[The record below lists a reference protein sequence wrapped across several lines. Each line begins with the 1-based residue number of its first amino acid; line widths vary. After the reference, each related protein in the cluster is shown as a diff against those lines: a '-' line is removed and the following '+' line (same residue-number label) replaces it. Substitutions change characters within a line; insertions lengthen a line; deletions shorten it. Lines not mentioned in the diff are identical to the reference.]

1 MSTEP
6 QAVAPP
12 VVAVVVTHDAGPWL
26 EEALA
31 AVGAQ
36 DYPNLSVL
44 VVDDG
49 SAEDPTARVA
59 AVLPNAY
66 VRRLPE
72 SRGFAGAANEVL
84 HVVEGAS
91 HFLFC
96 HDDVAPDPDAV
107 RLLVEEAF
115 RSNAGM
121 VAPKLVAWDA
131 PERLLQVGASIDKSG
146 APSLPV
152 EPGELDQEQHDAV
165 RDVFVAPGGC
175 TLVRADLFATLGG
188 FDEVMRLYGE
198 DLDLSWR
205 AQIAGARVIVVPGAR
220 VRHLE
225 AMSSGRRDGLD
236 LEALR
241 RRVRPLQLR
250 HRLRAVLKN
259 YSAFHLL
266 RVLPQIAL
274 LAVVEALYGLATG
287 RRATSR
293 DIVRAWGWNLSGTS
307 RRQLRVA
314 RREVKKARLLS
325 DSEVRRLQARGS
337 ARMNAFVRGQ
347 LAADGRLGRRAP
359 VLPSAG
365 GAWTAERV
373 PLILLATAVVVVLVG
388 SRDLMTGR
396 LAHVGE
402 LAPFPENPWPLLRSY
417 LSEWRVSGLGSASP
431 APPAF
436 ALLGLAGSVL
446 LGAMGLLQKLLVV
459 GMLPLGLVGAYV
471 LAKPFGIR
479 RARLAVVLV
488 YAAVPLPYN
497 ALARGQWSGL
507 LVYGALPWIAIRL
520 LRVTGIEPFGVA
532 GSSSG
537 GWRREVLPLGVM
549 LAVLTA
555 FFPAAC
561 LVVLLFGVAVAIG
574 CLVAGGLGG
583 ALRAVGLTVV
593 ATGLA
598 AGLLFPWSLDFAL
611 PGSQWAAF
619 AGVDIPA
626 ARAASFDSLLRFET
640 GPLGAGPFGWA
651 FVVAAVLPLLIGRDW
666 RLRWA
671 ARAWMVAVVCWGV
684 AWAAGRDWIPVPLPG
699 AEVLLVPAA
708 LALALSTALGVAA
721 FEVDLPR
728 YRFGWRQAA
737 SVVAAGA
744 VLAGALPVMGAA
756 VDGRW
761 HQPRQDFA
769 GLLSWMVDERAKG
782 DFRVLWLGDPEA
794 LPLAGWQLREG
805 AAYAVS
811 QGGTPTLADSW
822 PTASPGATGLVA
834 DAVELALHGH
844 TTKVGH
850 LLAPTAVRYVVV
862 PAKASPTDSHTRSLP
877 PAPGLVAA
885 LDAQVD
891 LRQMES
897 DESLRLYENAAWLPG
912 RAVLG
917 NAAVDA
923 SRSQSADAL
932 RTAEFSG
939 SSPVLERRRS
949 ETRFQGDLPSGAEVY
964 LSAASSPRWEL
975 RVGGERAERRR
986 AFGWANA
993 FTVDEGG
1000 SATLRYRSS
1009 PLRWAAVAIQVGLW
1023 AVAVRAL
1030 LARRPRRA
1038 GARHRRVAP

>member
-12 VVAVVVTHDAGPWL
+12 VVAVVVTSDAGPWL

-49 SAEDPTARVA
+49 SAQDPTARVA

-107 RLLVEEAF
+107 RLLVEEAY
-115 RSNAGM
+115 RSNAGV
-121 VAPKLVAWDA
+121 VAPKFVAWDA

-175 TLVRADLFATLGG
+175 TLVRADLFASLGG

-205 AQIAGARVIVVPGAR
+205 AQIAGARVIVAPGAR

-225 AMSSGRRDGLD
+225 AMSSGRRDGGD

-266 RVLPQIAL
+266 RVLPQAAL
-274 LAVVEALYGLATG
+274 LATVEAVYGLLTG

-293 DIVRAWGWNLSGTS
+293 DIVGAWAWNFSRTS
-307 RRQLRVA
+307 RRQLRTA
-314 RREVKKARLLS
+314 RREVKRSRLLS
-325 DSEVRRLQARGS
+325 DGEVRRLQARGS

-347 LAADGRLGRRAP
+347 LAADGRLGKRGP

-365 GAWTAERV
+365 RTWAAERV
-373 PLILLATAVVVVLVG
+373 PIILLTTATLAVLIG
-388 SRDLMTGR
+388 SRELLSGR
-396 LAHVGE
+396 MSQVGE
-402 LAPFPENPWPLLRSY
+402 FTAFPENPWPLLRAF
-417 LSEWRVSGLGSASP
+417 LSEWRSAGLGSASP

-436 ALLGLAGSVL
+436 AFLGLAGSVL
-446 LGAMGLLQKLLVV
+446 LGGMGLLQKLLTV

-471 LAKPFGIR
+471 LTKPLGVR
-479 RARLAVVLV
+479 RARLAAVLV

-507 LVYGALPWIAIRL
+507 LVYGALPWIVVRL
-520 LRVTGIEPFGVA
+520 LRVAGIEPFG
-532 GSSSG
+532 G
-537 GWRREVLPLGVM
+537 GDLRREILPLGVM
-549 LAVLTA
+549 LALLTA
-555 FFPAAC
+555 LFPAAP
-561 LVVLLFGVAVAIG
+561 LVVLLFCLALVVACVVGGGV
-574 CLVAGGLGG
+574 GG
-583 ALRAVGLTVV
+583 AVRTVGLTL
-593 ATGLA
+593 AASGLA
-598 AGLLFPWSLDFAL
+598 AALLFPWSLDFVL

-619 AGVDIPA
+619 AGVDPPA
-626 ARAASFDSLLRFET
+626 ARAAGFGDLLRFET
-640 GPLGAGPFGWA
+640 GPLGAAPLGWA
-651 FVVAAVLPLLIGRDW
+651 FLVSAFLPLLIGREW

-671 ARAWMVAVVCWGV
+671 ARAWLVAVVCWGV
-684 AWAAGRDWIPVPLPG
+684 TWAAGRDWIPVPLPG
-699 AEVLLVPAA
+699 AHALLVPAA

-721 FEVDLPR
+721 FEIDLPR

-737 SVVAAGA
+737 SLVAAGA
-744 VLAGALPVMGAA
+744 VLAGGLPIMGAA

-761 HQPRQDFA
+761 HQAGNDYA
-769 GLLSWMVDERAKG
+769 GLLSWMADQRGEG

-794 LPLAGWQLREG
+794 LPLAGWELREG

-811 QGGTPTLADSW
+811 QSGAPSLTDRW
-822 PTASPGATGLVA
+822 PTASPGSTALVA
-834 DAVELALHGH
+834 DALDLALDGD

-862 PAKASPTDSHTRSLP
+862 PSKASPVDRRTRDLP

-897 DESLRLYENAAWLPG
+897 DESIRLYENASWLPA
-912 RAVLG
+912 RAALG

-923 SRSQSADAL
+923 SRSRDADSL
-932 RTAEFSG
+932 RTADFAG
-939 SSPVLERRRS
+939 STPVLERRRS
-949 ETRFQGDLPSGAEVY
+949 ETRFQGDVPAGSEVY
-964 LSAASSPRWEL
+964 LSAGSSSRWEL
-975 RVGGERAERRR
+975 RVRGERAERRT

-1000 SATLRYRSS
+1000 SATLRYRTS
-1009 PLRWAAVAIQVGLW
+1009 PLRWAAVAIQVALW
-1023 AVAVRAL
+1023 VVAVRAL
-1030 LARRPRRA
+1030 WARRPRRGRKA
-1038 GARHRRVAP
+1038 AHLEGRTA